1 MTRRPRLLAA
11 LGVVIAAVFI
21 VGVLVGSVVRPTGST
36 GPNGPSGAPGGSG
49 GQGTGPSSAIPPPR
63 PTPVPTPGHEVYGYL
78 PYWEID
84 ASIAGH
90 LAATDLT
97 TLAVFSVTNRT
108 NGTLDTVQNG
118 YKRITGAIGAQL
130 IREAHGR
137 GTRVEL
143 VFSSF
148 GTTHNGRLFS
158 GASAAKRQATLIGE
172 LVGMTGRLGVDGIN
186 VDVEQ
191 IDDLLIPAYGGFV
204 ERLRTALTAAH
215 PKAQVSVATTA
226 NERGAA
232 MALAATAAG
241 ADRIFMMGYDYHWSG
256 SAPGASAPIERRDGE
271 EKDLVW
277 SLDLYQALGVPV
289 PKTLLGLPL
298 YGMAWP
304 VVGPEL
310 GAAQTGK
317 GSTWVPSDH
326 LDFLAD
332 PSNVPNRDPIE
343 QVEQYT
349 IPPSSAAASASAGA
363 SVGPSGSAGP
373 GGSAGPS
380 VGPIKWTAIYVDSP
394 ATLTPK
400 LALADSRGLAGAGFW
415 ALGYERGLPDYTT
428 LIGQFHAGKL
438 AAP

>member
-11 LGVVIAAVFI
+11 IGVVIASVFI
-21 VGVLVGSVVRPTGST
+21 VGVLVGSVVRPTGS
-36 GPNGPSGAPGGSG
+36 NGPSGGSDGSG
-49 GQGTGPSSAIPPPR
+49 GQGSGPSSAGPTPR

-78 PYWEID
+78 PYWEMD

-90 LAATDLT
+90 LAVTDLT
-97 TLAVFSVTNRT
+97 TLALFSVTNRT
-108 NGTLDTVQNG
+108 NGTLDTAQNG
-118 YKRITGAIGAQL
+118 YKRISGAVGAQL
-130 IREAHGR
+130 IREAHDR

-143 VFSSF
+143 VFTSF
-148 GTTHNGRLFS
+148 GTTHNERLFS

-172 LVGMTGRLGVDGIN
+172 LVGLAGRLGVDGVN

-191 IDDLLIPAYGGFV
+191 IDDLLIPAYSDFV
-204 ERLRTALTAAH
+204 EQLRTALRAAR

-232 MALAATAAG
+232 MALAATTAG

-271 EKDLVW
+271 EKNLAW

-289 PKTLLGLPL
+289 QKTLLGLPL
-298 YGMAWP
+298 YGMTWP

-349 IPPSSAAASASAGA
+349 IPAFHPDVSPAGASGSAGA
-363 SVGPSGSAGP
+363 SAGP
-373 GGSAGPS
+373 
-380 VGPIKWTAIYVDSP
+380 IQWTAIYVDSP

-400 LALADSRGLAGAGFW
+400 LALADERGLAGAGFW
-415 ALGYERGLPDYTT
+415 AIGYERGLPDYTA
-428 LIGQFHAGKL
+428 LIRRFHAGKL
-438 AAP
+438 AAQ

>member
-1 MTRRPRLLAA
+1 MSRRPSLLAA
-11 LGVVIAAVFI
+11 LGVVIVAVFV
-21 VGVLVGSVVRPTGST
+21 VGVLFGSVVRPTGS
-36 GPNGPSGAPGGSG
+36 GGPSDGAGGSG
-49 GQGTGPSSAIPPPR
+49 GQSSGPSSAIPTPR

-78 PYWEID
+78 PYWEMD

-90 LAATDLT
+90 LAATDVT
-97 TLAVFSVTNRT
+97 TLALFSVTNRT
-108 NGTLDTVQNG
+108 NGTVDTVQNG
-118 YKRITGAIGAQL
+118 YQRIVGAIGRQL
-130 IREAHGR
+130 IREAHDR

-143 VFSSF
+143 VFTSF
-148 GTTHNGRLFS
+148 GTTHNSRLFS
-158 GASAAKRQATLIGE
+158 GANAAKRQTALIGG
-172 LVGMTGRLGVDGIN
+172 LVDLAGQLGVDGIN

-191 IDDLLIPAYGGFV
+191 VDDLLIPAYGDFV
-204 ERLRTALTAAH
+204 GQLRTALTVAR

-256 SAPGASAPIERRDGE
+256 SAPGASAPIQRRDGE

-289 PKTLLGLPL
+289 QKTLLGLPL

-349 IPPSSAAASASAGA
+349 IPAFHPDASSAGTSGSAGA
-363 SVGPSGSAGP
+363 SGSAEPSAGP
-373 GGSAGPS
+373 
-380 VGPIKWTAIYVDSP
+380 IQWTAIYVDSP

-400 LALADSRGLAGAGFW
+400 LALADARGLAGAGFW
-415 ALGYERGLPDYTT
+415 ALGYERGLPDYTA
-428 LIGQFHAGKL
+428 LIARFHAGKL
-438 AAP
+438 ALP